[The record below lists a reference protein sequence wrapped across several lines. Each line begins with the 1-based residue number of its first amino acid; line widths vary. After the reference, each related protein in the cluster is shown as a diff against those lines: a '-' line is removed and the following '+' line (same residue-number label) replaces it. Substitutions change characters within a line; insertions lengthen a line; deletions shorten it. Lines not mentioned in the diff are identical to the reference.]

1 MKGTI
6 KLLALLI
13 LLSLGH
19 TVSQATGMSQSEQMI
34 SESTQK
40 PTATDQLDNTNTTCN
55 LSGIISRT
63 ISLPETTCRVRSI
76 FSSPESKLPR
86 LVTSEFIALRKSS
99 LVSHKSTINL
109 SGSSC
114 PHPFS
119 QMCDYYVIAL
129 REIIR

>member
-40 PTATDQLDNTNTTCN
+40 PTATDQLDNTTCN

-63 ISLPETTCRVRSI
+63 ISLPETTCRTRSI

-86 LVTSEFIALRKSS
+86 LLTSEFIALRKSS